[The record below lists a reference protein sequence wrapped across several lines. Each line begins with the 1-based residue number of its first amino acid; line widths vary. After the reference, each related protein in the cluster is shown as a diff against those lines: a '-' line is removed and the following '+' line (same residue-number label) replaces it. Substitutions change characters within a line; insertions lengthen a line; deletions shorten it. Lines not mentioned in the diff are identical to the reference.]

1 MTTKQKTLT
10 LPYYQDPGH
19 GWVRVSV
26 GLLHGLK
33 IAHLITPYSY
43 RRGDHAYLEEDGDL
57 SQLLTAAAAAGI
69 TIKLKQHHTNKQ
81 SKIRGYSPYLSA
93 AQCAEIA
100 ASHEAM
106 IKARIQAQGCSLDF
120 IENRMIIKVIR

>member
-43 RRGDHAYLEEDGDL
+43 RRDDYAYLEEDCDL
-57 SQLLTAAAAAGI
+57 SRLLAAAAAAGI
-69 TIKLKQHHTNKQ
+69 TIKLRQFHTNKR
-81 SKIRGYSPYLSA
+81 SKIRSYKSYRSPAQVTEA
-93 AQCAEIA
+93 AL
-100 ASHEAM
+100 
-106 IKARIQAQGCSLDF
+106 KARIRAQGCSLDF
-120 IENRMIIKVIR
+120 INNQMIIKVIG

>member
-1 MTTKQKTLT
+1 MTTKQKTIT

-19 GWVRVSV
+19 GWVRVSI

-69 TIKLKQHHTNKQ
+69 TIKLKQHHTNKT
-81 SKIRGYSPYLSA
+81 SKIRGYAQYYTPTTQA
-93 AQCAEIA
+93 AAE
-100 ASHEAM
+100 EAL
-106 IKARIQAQGCSLDF
+106 KAKIRAQGCSLDF
-120 IENRMIIKVIR
+120 IQNRMIIKVIA

>member
-69 TIKLKQHHTNKQ
+69 TVKLKQHHTNKQ
-81 SKIRGYSPYLSA
+81 SKIRSYSPYYTPTTQA
-93 AQCAEIA
+93 AAEA
-100 ASHEAM
+100 TL
-106 IKARIQAQGCSLDF
+106 KAKIRAQGCSLDF
-120 IENRMIIKVIR
+120 IENRMIIKVIG

>member
-69 TIKLKQHHTNKQ
+69 TVKLKQHHTNKQ
-81 SKIRGYSPYLSA
+81 SKIRSYSPYYTPTTQA
-93 AQCAEIA
+93 AAEA
-100 ASHEAM
+100 AL
-106 IKARIQAQGCSLDF
+106 KARIQAQGCSLDF
-120 IENRMIIKVIR
+120 INNQMIIKVIG

>member
-19 GWVRVSV
+19 GWVRVSI

-69 TIKLKQHHTNKQ
+69 TIKLKQHHTNKT
-81 SKIRGYSPYLSA
+81 SKIRGYAQYYTPTTQA
-93 AQCAEIA
+93 AAE
-100 ASHEAM
+100 EAL
-106 IKARIQAQGCSLDF
+106 KAKIRAQGCSLDF
-120 IENRMIIKVIR
+120 INNQMIIKVIA

>member
-69 TIKLKQHHTNKQ
+69 TVKLKQHHTNKQ
-81 SKIRGYSPYLSA
+81 SKIRSYSPYYTPTTQA
-93 AQCAEIA
+93 AAEA
-100 ASHEAM
+100 AL
-106 IKARIQAQGCSLDF
+106 KARIRAQGCSLDF
-120 IENRMIIKVIR
+120 IENRMIIKVIG

>member
-33 IAHLITPYSY
+33 IAEDISPYSY
-43 RRGDHAYLEEDGDL
+43 RRDDYAYLEEDCDL
-57 SQLLTAAAAAGI
+57 SRLLAAAAAAGI
-69 TIKLKQHHTNKQ
+69 TIKLRQFHTNKR
-81 SKIRGYSPYLSA
+81 SKIRSYKSYRSPAQVTEA
-93 AQCAEIA
+93 AL
-100 ASHEAM
+100 
-106 IKARIQAQGCSLDF
+106 KARIRAQGCSLDF
-120 IENRMIIKVIR
+120 IENRMIIKVIE

>member
-1 MTTKQKTLT
+1 MRSLT

-69 TIKLKQHHTNKQ
+69 TIKLKQHHTNKT
-81 SKIRGYSPYLSA
+81 SKIRGYAQYYTPTTQATAEA
-93 AQCAEIA
+93 A
-100 ASHEAM
+100 
-106 IKARIQAQGCSLDF
+106 IKAKILAQGCSLDF
-120 IENRMIIKVIR
+120 LNNKMIIKVITL

>member
-1 MTTKQKTLT
+1 MTTKQKTIT

-69 TIKLKQHHTNKQ
+69 TVKLKQHHTNKQ
-81 SKIRGYSPYLSA
+81 SKIRSYAQYYTPTTQA
-93 AQCAEIA
+93 AAE
-100 ASHEAM
+100 EAL
-106 IKARIQAQGCSLDF
+106 KAKIRAQGCSLDF
-120 IENRMIIKVIR
+120 INNQMIIKVIGQ

>member
-33 IAHLITPYSY
+33 IAHEISPFSY
-43 RRGDHAYLEEDGDL
+43 RRNDYAYLEEDCDL
-57 SQLLTAAAAAGI
+57 SRLLTAAQAAGI
-69 TIKLKQHHTNKQ
+69 EIKLKQFHTNKQ
-81 SKIRGYSPYLSA
+81 SKIRGYRPYLSA
-93 AQCAEIA
+93 EQYKALA
-100 ASHEAM
+100 AAHEAM
-106 IKARIQAQGCSLDF
+106 IKAKIRAQGCSLDF
-120 IENRMIIKVIR
+120 IENRMIIKVIG

>member
-1 MTTKQKTLT
+1 MTTKQKTMT

-69 TIKLKQHHTNKQ
+69 TVKLKQHHTNKQ
-81 SKIRGYSPYLSA
+81 SKIRSYAQYYTPITQA
-93 AQCAEIA
+93 AVE
-100 ASHEAM
+100 EAL
-106 IKARIQAQGCSLDF
+106 KARIRAQGCSLDF
-120 IENRMIIKVIR
+120 INNQMIIKVIGQ

>member
-1 MTTKQKTLT
+1 MTTKQKTIT

-43 RRGDHAYLEEDGDL
+43 RRGDHAYLEEDCDL
-57 SQLLTAAAAAGI
+57 SRLLAAAAAAGI
-69 TIKLKQHHTNKQ
+69 TIKLKHYHTNKT
-81 SKIRGYSPYLSA
+81 SRIRGYSPYLSA
-93 AQCAEIA
+93 AQCVEIA

-106 IKARIQAQGCSLDF
+106 IKARIRAQGCSLDF
-120 IENRMIIKVIR
+120 IENRMIIKVIG